1 MLTTTINKEINM
13 DTIQLGNFVKDKW
26 IGLTLITDSVKIS
39 FKETCMEV
47 QVDDT
52 VRVVLYTSPAEVK
65 EDLF

>member
-1 MLTTTINKEINM
+1 M